1 MDFLV
6 NRTKTEWQTLLVEV
20 SVCSIL
26 SSYISQCLNVNI
38 LLISNQSICSM
49 VALTVMTTE
58 RAVKEV
64 ASWKPLV
71 TLKSKAEIG
80 FREIAKVVS
89 ESLCLSNVSL
99 WETEVQSPQQQVMCI
114 LVFFFFFLWICNY
127 SNIMILLEAQDF
139 FPTPQ
144 RE

>member
-1 MDFLV
+1 M
-6 NRTKTEWQTLLVEV
+6 
-20 SVCSIL
+20 
-26 SSYISQCLNVNI
+26 

-99 WETEVQSPQQQVMCI
+99 WETEGQAPQQ
-114 LVFFFFFLWICNY
+114 
-127 SNIMILLEAQDF
+127 
-139 FPTPQ
+139 
-144 RE
+144 

>member
-1 MDFLV
+1 
-6 NRTKTEWQTLLVEV
+6 
-20 SVCSIL
+20 
-26 SSYISQCLNVNI
+26 
-38 LLISNQSICSM
+38 
-49 VALTVMTTE
+49 MTTE

-99 WETEVQSPQQQVMCI
+99 WETEVQAPQQ
-114 LVFFFFFLWICNY
+114 
-127 SNIMILLEAQDF
+127 
-139 FPTPQ
+139 
-144 RE
+144 